1 MHGAEATVGLAS
13 GLARVGRSGREN
25 ESLVADNRLEMTFTL
40 ELSDEDLL
48 GELMGALA
56 DQGCLTDRV
65 GSNACRVVT
74 PHGWTA
80 REARHEVGLFV
91 RAWQGR
97 HPGVEAVLIS

>member
-13 GLARVGRSGREN
+13 GLGRLGRSGREN
-25 ESLVADNRLEMTFTL
+25 GNRIADNRLEMTFTL

-48 GELMGALA
+48 GELMGVLA
-56 DQGCLTDRV
+56 DQGCLTDRI
-65 GSNACRVVT
+65 GPNACRVVT

-80 REARHEVGLFV
+80 REARLEIGLFV

-97 HPGVEAVLIS
+97 YPGVEALLTS

>member
-13 GLARVGRSGREN
+13 GLARLGRSGREN
-25 ESLVADNRLEMTFTL
+25 RSRVADNRREMTFTL

-56 DQGCLTDRV
+56 DQGCLTDRI
-65 GSNACRVVT
+65 GPTACRIVP

-80 REARHEVGLFV
+80 REARLEIGLFV
-91 RAWQGR
+91 RAWQAR
-97 HPGVEAVLIS
+97 HPGLEPVLIS

>member
-25 ESLVADNRLEMTFTL
+25 ESPVADNRLEMTFTL

-56 DQGCLTDRV
+56 DQGCLTDRI

-80 REARHEVGLFV
+80 REARLEVGLFV

>member
-1 MHGAEATVGLAS
+1 MHGPEATVGLAS

-25 ESLVADNRLEMTFTL
+25 GSRVADNRLEMTFTL

-56 DQGCLTDRV
+56 LQGCLTDRI
-65 GSNACRVVT
+65 GPNACRLVT
-74 PHGWTA
+74 PQGWTA
-80 REARHEVGLFV
+80 REARLEIGLFV

-97 HPGVEAVLIS
+97 HPGVEAALIS

>member
-13 GLARVGRSGREN
+13 GLARLGRSGREN
-25 ESLVADNRLEMTFTL
+25 RSRVADNRREMTFTL

-56 DQGCLTDRV
+56 DQGCLTDRI
-65 GSNACRVVT
+65 GPTACRIVT

-80 REARHEVGLFV
+80 REARLEIGLFV
-91 RAWQGR
+91 RAWQAR
-97 HPGVEAVLIS
+97 HPGLEAVLIS